1 MKQLLFLLL
10 FPCLAM
16 AQYPG
21 NGNQK
26 ISLGEQTTADGL
38 VYRGIR
44 ADTASKIVPFS
55 DTSAYIILDTVEKTL
70 WLYKAGQVPKWQQV
84 GGSAGGVTSVA
95 ALTLGTTGTDLSST
109 VANSTTTP
117 VITLNVPNA
126 SATARGVVTTGT
138 QTFGG
143 SKTFT
148 NLTSQNYVINIASAS
163 RGGFYPYN
171 LVVGGGST
179 DYSIGLFSEGEIYMA
194 SGGSSTKRFTLKTTG
209 QSVFTDL
216 LVKGT
221 GNYGY
226 LNIDN
231 SVTDF
236 GGGAVSVLQNGVN
249 CGGFGVQGA
258 LFGTSSKNVL
268 FYSDVAKD
276 MIFATIPTSS
286 IITRMT
292 IKSDGNVGIGTASP
306 SEALHVVG
314 NGLFTGN
321 LGLGSTTNPYGFVK
335 NLTISAGTSGA
346 IDAGLTIQGSR
357 TSNDP
362 FGGIQGYHGTNRV
375 ATIFFN
381 RDNSE
386 NNSGA
391 ISFLTSLTGT
401 IGERM
406 RITSG
411 GKVGIGT
418 TAPLALLNV
427 MGTVRINSASAPDA
441 NYYLQLENSASQKAK
456 ANAWDTYSDKR
467 IKTDIQP
474 IYNAIDKVNLLNPV
488 YYQKHDSYVEND
500 FLNIDYDSSVKSL
513 GFIAQEV
520 YNIIPEAVNTGTTNE
535 LWAMDYTKIIPILTK
550 AIQEQQALIKAL
562 EQRILT
568 LENK

>member
-10 FPCLAM
+10 FPCLAL
-16 AQYPG
+16 AQYTG
-21 NGNQK
+21 NAGQK
-26 ISLGEQTTADGL
+26 ITLGEQTTADGL

-117 VITLNVPNA
+117 VITLNVPDA
-126 SATARGVVTTGT
+126 SATARGVITTGT

-143 SKTFT
+143 TKTFSQFNVNNASNAQILINT
-148 NLTSQNYVINIASAS
+148 NGNLGASGAYFAFQRNSGTRWVYGMGQLNATNDYEINPKGVFGAFVIKDSTGESIFSTLPTTGTYPYGTERMRIAS
-163 RGGFYPYN
+163 
-171 LVVGGGST
+171 T
-179 DYSIGLFSEGEIYMA
+179 
-194 SGGSSTKRFTLKTTG
+194 
-209 QSVFTDL
+209 
-216 LVKGT
+216 
-221 GNYGY
+221 
-226 LNIDN
+226 
-231 SVTDF
+231 
-236 GGGAVSVLQNGVN
+236 
-249 CGGFGVQGA
+249 
-258 LFGTSSKNVL
+258 
-268 FYSDVAKD
+268 
-276 MIFATIPTSS
+276 
-286 IITRMT
+286 
-292 IKSDGNVGIGTASP
+292 GNVGIGTNNPQYRLDVHNPQGTIHLKSTTGTNDVYFRTANTGGDGFFGLES
-306 SEALHVVG
+306 STGGNVVINSTPYSLVVSHNSARSFHLG
-314 NGLFTGN
+314 TNNTVRLTVNSTGN
-321 LGLGSTTNPYGFVK
+321 
-335 NLTISAGTSGA
+335 
-346 IDAGLTIQGSR
+346 
-357 TSNDP
+357 
-362 FGGIQGYHGTNRV
+362 
-375 ATIFFN
+375 
-381 RDNSE
+381 
-386 NNSGA
+386 
-391 ISFLTSLTGT
+391 
-401 IGERM
+401 
-406 RITSG
+406 
-411 GKVGIGT
+411 VGIGT

-550 AIQEQQALIKAL
+550 AIQEQQAIIKAL
-562 EQRILT
+562 EQRILI